1 MDEKKRKCWSC
12 FKYKA
17 FYTKGYCHFDK
28 KDIGFCQ
35 QHNKIVDKNN
45 CCEQWCFGY
54 ASKAY
59 RHHTIAE
66 QLTEIKEKLNIIEI
80 AMNEDINM
88 NEL

>member
-1 MDEKKRKCWSC
+1 M
-12 FKYKA
+12 
-17 FYTKGYCHFDK
+17 T
-28 KDIGFCQ
+28 
-35 QHNKIVDKNN
+35 VNN
-45 CCEQWCFGY
+45 ISNLFFPQD
-54 ASKAY
+54 SQY